1 MKSDL
6 RNVSAAIILLAATGF
21 VAAQTDGTTSSSGSL
36 ELTPRQRAEI
46 YQTVAKEKDKVR
58 TPPPVN
64 LRVSVGAQL
73 PPSIELYTLPDDVG
87 AAVPAT
93 KIYRYTIVQNEVV
106 IVDPTT
112 MKVIDVIS
120 Q

>member
-6 RNVSAAIILLAATGF
+6 RSVTMAIMLLGAAGF
-21 VAAQTDGTTSSSGSL
+21 AAAQTGGTNPSGTL
-36 ELTPRQRAEI
+36 ALTAQQRAEI

-64 LRVSVGAQL
+64 LRASIGAQL
-73 PPSIELYTLPDDVG
+73 PASIELYMLPDDVG
-87 AAVPAT
+87 TAVPAT
-93 KIYRYTIVQNEVV
+93 KLYRYTIVQNQVV

-112 MKVIDVIS
+112 MKVVDLIG

>member
-6 RNVSAAIILLAATGF
+6 RSVMMAIVLLGAAGLA
-21 VAAQTDGTTSSSGSL
+21 VAQTGDTL
-36 ELTPRQRAEI
+36 ALTARQRAEI

-64 LRVSVGAQL
+64 LRVSIGAQL
-73 PPSIELYTLPDDVG
+73 PASIELYMLPDDVG

-93 KIYRYTIVQNEVV
+93 KIYRYTVVQNQVV

-112 MKVIDVIS
+112 MKVVDLIT

>member
-1 MKSDL
+1 MKSNL
-6 RNVSAAIILLAATGF
+6 RRVMMAIVLLGAAGF
-21 VAAQTDGTTSSSGSL
+21 AAAQTGGPPNSPGPL
-36 ELTPRQRAEI
+36 ALTERQRAEI

-64 LRVSVGAQL
+64 MRVSIGAEL
-73 PPSIELYTLPDDVG
+73 PASMELYVLPDDVG

-93 KIYRYTIVQNEVV
+93 KVYRYTVVHNQVV

-112 MKVIDVIS
+112 MKVVDLIS